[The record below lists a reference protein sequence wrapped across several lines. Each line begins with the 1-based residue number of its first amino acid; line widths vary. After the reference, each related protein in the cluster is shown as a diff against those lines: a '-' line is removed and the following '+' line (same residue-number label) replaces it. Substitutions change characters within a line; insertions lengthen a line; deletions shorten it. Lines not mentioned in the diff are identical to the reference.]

1 MLKLKL
7 KTLVSTGVVALG
19 FLLGGQAVS
28 AAPQETGHKFKYGGT
43 YDPNS
48 LVDTLKL
55 KGLDSD
61 MEYRKEL
68 AKKYGIENYTGSE
81 EQNVTLLNIIKG
93 IERPVSR
100 NYNKE
105 KQKAEKTEEVEQ
117 QDNSKKEQG
126 KTMTVEATA
135 YTAYCNGCSGVT
147 YTGIDLRA
155 NPNQKVIAVDPN
167 VIPLGSKV
175 YVEGYGEAVAGD
187 IGGAIKGNRID
198 VFIPS
203 KSDAYKW
210 GRRTVEITILGYG
223 K

>member
-55 KGLDSD
+55 KGMDSD
-61 MEYRKEL
+61 MNARKEL
-68 AKKYGIENYTGSE
+68 AKEYGIENYIGSE
-81 EQNVTLLNIIKG
+81 EQNVTLLSIITG
-93 IERPVSR
+93 IERPAPR
-100 NYNKE
+100 NHKEE
-105 KQKAEKTEEVEQ
+105 KQKVEQDEEVKQE
-117 QDNSKKEQG
+117 DNSEEQG

-203 KSDAYKW
+203 KSDAYEW
-210 GRRTVEITILGYG
+210 GRRTVEITILEYG

>member
-7 KTLVSTGVVALG
+7 KTLVSTGIVALG

-28 AAPQETGHKFKYGGT
+28 AAPQETGHKFKYRGA

-61 MEYRKEL
+61 MESRKEL

-100 NYNKE
+100 SYSEE

-175 YVEGYGEAVAGD
+175 YVEGYGEAIAGD
-187 IGGAIKGNRID
+187 IGGLIKGNRID

-203 KSDAYKW
+203 KSDAYEW
-210 GRRTVEITILGYG
+210 GRRTVEITILEYG